1 MKRIIF
7 LALFIPFFS
16 LALNAQQDNAR
27 RDEKIKTFRI
37 AIFSEELSLTSK
49 EAEAFWPAYNEFL
62 DKKESLVEQTKP
74 AKPLDNMSDAEVE
87 EQIKKHFERQ
97 TRELDLE
104 RELYQKL
111 RNILPARKIAKLP
124 MAERRFRESL
134 VKKAKEMRDKK
145 EKREKMQGG
154 KRK

>member
-16 LALNAQQDNAR
+16 IALNAQQDNAR

-49 EAEAFWPAYNEFL
+49 EAEAFWPAYNDFL

-74 AKPLDNMSDAEVE
+74 SKPLDNMNDAEVE

-97 TRELDLE
+97 SKELDLE

-154 KRK
+154 KRE